1 MSYEEL
7 IDVFKESPVGINL
20 LEESANLLSVFML
33 DGGVVGWSKEKMSTG
48 RSLCVVMDQSGGDSS
63 ARERRNLKTE

>member
-20 LEESANLLSVFML
+20 LEESSNLLSLFML
-33 DGGVVGWSKEKMSTG
+33 LVELGKMSTG